1 MVRDIFEKLGGAVV
15 VSALMNVDYATAW
28 RWEKADF
35 IPAHRR
41 LDFVAAC
48 NRHGI
53 TVTLQQLASD
63 KK

>member
-1 MVRDIFEKLGGAVV
+1 MVRDTFEKLGGAVV

-28 RWEKADF
+28 RWEKTNF
-35 IPAHRR
+35 VPAHRR
-41 LDFVAAC
+41 LDFIAAC
-48 NRHGI
+48 GHHGV